1 MEPDVSRIWF
11 IMMRQL
17 GFDPVKIG
25 ATYKLKVSEDMFRI
39 ANPRGLEVVLYFLL
53 TKFDPIKSREKFKP
67 CWPIQDKNE
76 ERQFRKLCIDW
87 LNELGAMWPSLGF
100 NTTRKPSVILLNPI
114 GDKVYRFLFSCT
126 HCVLMAQ
133 LHTFPIR

>member
-1 MEPDVSRIWF
+1 MELEVSRIWF

-25 ATYKLKVSEDMFRI
+25 ATCKLKVSEEMFRI
-39 ANPRGLEVVLYFLL
+39 ANPRGLEIVLYFLL

-87 LNELGAMWPSLGF
+87 LNELGAIWPNLGF

-114 GDKVYRFLFSCT
+114 GDKVYRFLFSLT

-133 LHTFPIR
+133 LNTFPTR